1 MIKLINNY
9 SPHLNSD
16 TTMSVPKPI
25 TTNIKQMVI
34 SAFGSSLQENTR
46 ERYGELIEKW
56 IEYTK
61 KPFDILLSD
70 PEEAHRLLQTFPIKH
85 SPENHH
91 TYLTPIVA
99 YLHHVKKDPVL
110 EEKWT
115 EIKRTNW
122 EPIQERYDENRPSEN
137 QMDKIMDFEEILKI
151 RETLEK
157 GSVERLLLSFY
168 TLMEAIRA
176 DYFATELIKTGQ
188 ESTEENYIVDQTTII
203 IRDFKTKAR
212 YKQIENTLSEELQE
226 ELQESLKKK
235 PRRYLFTREDN
246 TPYPNRKQFSNW
258 ACRTLS
264 VTLKHPMTLTALRHL
279 YIGYHM
285 KNKTPKELTE
295 MAKKMGHSR
304 GMQRTY
310 EWVTSNATNEVITSN
325 TTTNQSEQP

>member
-1 MIKLINNY
+1 MYHPAPAMNNF
-9 SPHLNSD
+9 
-16 TTMSVPKPI
+16 
-25 TTNIKQMVI
+25 KQMVV
-34 SAFGSSLQENTR
+34 SAFNSSTLTENTKK
-46 ERYGELIEKW
+46 RYGELIEKW
-56 IEYTK
+56 IEYSN
-61 KPFDILLSD
+61 KPFDILLRD
-70 PEEAHRLLQTFPIKH
+70 PEEAMKLLQTFPIKH

-137 QMDKIMDFEEILKI
+137 QMDKIMDFEEILQI

-157 GSVERLLLSFY
+157 GSIERLLLSFY

-203 IRDFKTKAR
+203 IRDFKTKAK

-310 EWVTSNATNEVITSN
+310 EWVTSNATNEVVTSN
-325 TTTNQSEQP
+325 TKSNQSEQP